1 MMQKHFK
8 RFIALTGLLVMVSPF
23 VYAKNKNKGDEIKP
37 SNLTFGMVKG
47 QIVKG
52 QTTQAEIL
60 QTFGPPNIMT
70 RNRSGEEVWTY
81 DKISSESKSSG
92 GYGTLI
98 ILGAGGS
105 KHSSSQKT
113 MTLILTFNPRDVV
126 KDYSVMAT
134 QF

>member
-1 MMQKHFK
+1 MKNTF
-8 RFIALTGLLVMVSPF
+8 LLPVFSAMFLFLSNPLVH
-23 VYAKNKNKGDEIKP
+23 AKSKAQP
-37 SNLTFGMVKG
+37 SNLTFGMVKT

-113 MTLILTFNPRDVV
+113 MTLILTFNSRDVV